1 MSPLAPSEAL
11 TYNTV
16 RLQCRL
22 SGGGA
27 STGTAFNF
35 AFLQQG
41 QSSVPVLI
49 TNRHV
54 VAGAQTGTFF
64 LHLADAEG
72 GPKRSSKAPVTLDNF
87 EQRWIPHPDAAVDLC
102 AMPLAPVL
110 HEAQAKSVAPFFVPL
125 DKSLIPSS
133 SELEGLTALEDVVM
147 IGYPIGIWDSH
158 NNMPVIRKGI
168 TATHPANDYEGRKEF
183 MIDLACFPGSSGSP
197 VFLFNVGSY
206 AAKGGG
212 TVIGSRIKLLG
223 ILYAGPQFTAEG
235 QIHIVNVP
243 THQTIVAL
251 SQIPCNLGICIKAER
266 LLEFEPVLQVMAGPQ
281 K

>member
-1 MSPLAPSEAL
+1 MAPLALSEAL

-16 RLQCRL
+16 RLECRL
-22 SGGGA
+22 KAGGT
-27 STGTAFNF
+27 STGTAFAF
-35 AFLQQG
+35 ALLPQG
-41 QSSVPVLI
+41 DRNVPVLV

-54 VAGAQTGTFF
+54 VAGAETGTFF
-64 LHLADAEG
+64 LHLEEAG
-72 GPKRSSKAPVTLDNF
+72 GPKRGSKAPVTLDQF
-87 EQRWIPHPDAAVDLC
+87 EQRWVPHPDPAVDLC
-102 AMPLAPVL
+102 VMPFAPVV
-110 HEAQAKSVAPFFVPL
+110 HEAKAKGIAPFFIPL

-133 SELEGLTALEDVVM
+133 GDLEGLTAIEDVVM

-206 AAKGGG
+206 ASKEGA
-212 TVIGSRIKLLG
+212 TVIGNRIKLLG

-235 QIHIVNVP
+235 QIRVITVP
-243 THQTIVAL
+243 TQQVAVAL
-251 SQIPCNLGICIKAER
+251 AQIPCNLGICIRAER
-266 LLEFEPVLQVMAGPQ
+266 LLDFEPLLQKMIGTQ

>member
-1 MSPLAPSEAL
+1 MAPLAPSEAL

-16 RLQCRL
+16 RLECRL
-22 SGGGA
+22 SGDGT

-35 AFLQQG
+35 TFLQQG

-64 LHLADAEG
+64 LHLEDAGG
-72 GPKRSSKAPVTLDNF
+72 GPKRGSKAPVTLDKF
-87 EQRWIPHPDAAVDLC
+87 EQRWVPHPDAAVDLC

-110 HEAQAKSVAPFFVPL
+110 HEAQSKSVAPFFVPL
-125 DKSLIPSS
+125 DKSLILSA

-168 TATHPANDYEGRKEF
+168 TATHPANDYEGRREF

-206 AAKGGG
+206 AAKDGG

-243 THQTIVAL
+243 THQTTVAL
-251 SQIPCNLGICIKAER
+251 SQIPCNLGICVKAER
-266 LLEFEPVLQVMAGPQ
+266 LLEFEPVLQAMIGPQ

>member
-1 MSPLAPSEAL
+1 MPLAPSEAL

-16 RLQCRL
+16 RLECRL
-22 SGGGA
+22 KDGGT
-27 STGTAFNF
+27 STGTAFAF
-35 AFLQQG
+35 AFLPQG
-41 QSSVPVLI
+41 DKNVPVLV

-54 VAGAQTGTFF
+54 VAGTDTGTFF
-64 LHLADAEG
+64 LHLAEDG
-72 GPKRSSKAPVTLDNF
+72 VPKRGSKAPVTLNAF
-87 EQRWIPHPDAAVDLC
+87 EQRWLPHPDPAVDLC
-102 AMPLAPVL
+102 VMPLAPVL
-110 HEAQAKSVAPFFVPL
+110 HEANAKGLAPFFVPL

-133 SELEGLTALEDVVM
+133 GDLEALMALEDVVM

-206 AAKGGG
+206 ATRQGA
-212 TVIGSRIKLLG
+212 TVIGNRIKLLG

-235 QIHIVNVP
+235 HIRVVNVP
-243 THQTIVAL
+243 TQQVAVTVA
-251 SQIPCNLGICIKAER
+251 QIPCNLGICIRGER
-266 LLEFEPVLQVMAGPQ
+266 LLDFEPVLEKLIAA
-281 K
+281 